1 MKNITEM
8 LRGEENMRK
17 QSSILKV
24 CLLRILVIGMILGF
38 LGAGTV
44 SVSAATPKVQ
54 RIRWSGMSSKKSMY
68 AKTSKKFKVK
78 ITPSRAKKRALKW
91 KSSNK
96 KVATVS
102 SSGIVKAL
110 RPGKATITCYVKS
123 QKYRKVTCRVT
134 VKRKKVTSV
143 KFSSGTPV
151 VQKGKTYRKSPSVSP
166 SYAYDRRVT
175 YKSSNTKVATVSS
188 SGTVTG
194 KAEGYATITATAK
207 DGSKKKGSYKIRVI
221 GNITN
226 KSSKFVAHRGLSSE
240 APENTVKAYELA
252 GAAGFWGAEAD
263 VRMTKDGKFILMHDA
278 TLKRMC
284 GKDVRPEDLTLAE
297 IQKMPIIAGNNIAKY
312 RNTSTA
318 NTVATLEDYL
328 ETCIEY
334 NMVPV
339 IEIKM
344 EYVEY
349 GDTQNNR
356 SMQRMTTDNMEDLY
370 DATKKVMGNRQ
381 YMFIAYDFYTMER
394 MNDVLRVEK
403 LPNVSLQHVT
413 NNPDQGMKNYY
424 KNEKIELDANYTKIT
439 SSEIQAFK
447 NAGIPVNLWT
457 VDDQGKVWD
466 YIKMKADYITT
477 NKRFW

>member
-1 MKNITEM
+1 
-8 LRGEENMRK
+8 MRK
-17 QSSILKV
+17 QSSILKA
-24 CLLRILVIGMILGF
+24 CLLRILAIGMILGF
-38 LGAGTV
+38 LGAGTA

-102 SSGIVKAL
+102 SSGTVKAL

-134 VKRKKVTSV
+134 VKKKKVTSV

-252 GAAGFWGAEAD
+252 GAARFWGAEAD

-297 IQKMPIIAGNNIAKY
+297 IQKMPIIAGNNISKY
-312 RNTSTA
+312 KNDKNAT
-318 NTVATLEDYL
+318 TVATLEDYL
-328 ETCIEY
+328 ETCKNE

-344 EYVEY
+344 EYVKY
-349 GDTQNNR
+349 GDIQNNR

-370 DATKKVMGNRQ
+370 DATKKVMGNQQ

-394 MNDVLRVEK
+394 MNDVLKVKK

-424 KNEKIELDANYTKIT
+424 KNEKIALDANYTKIT

>member
-1 MKNITEM
+1 
-8 LRGEENMRK
+8 MRK

-102 SSGIVKAL
+102 SSGTVKAL

-134 VKRKKVTSV
+134 VKKKKVTSV

-278 TLKRMC
+278 TLQRMC
-284 GKDVRPEDLTLAE
+284 KVNKRPEDMTLAE
-297 IQKMPIIAGNNIAKY
+297 IQKQKIVAGNNISKY
-312 RNTSTA
+312 KNTASAT
-318 NTVATLEDYL
+318 TIPTLEEYL
-328 ETCIEY
+328 ETCKKY
-334 NMVPV
+334 GMTPV

-344 EYVEY
+344 EFVEY
-349 GDTQNNR
+349 GQTQANR
-356 SMQRMTTDNMEDLY
+356 SMQRATANNLEDLY
-370 DATKKVMGNRQ
+370 NVTSAVMGDQ
-381 YMFIAYDFYTMER
+381 PYTVIAYDFDTMVEMR
-394 MNDVLRVEK
+394 KVLKKNEATSAKVT
-403 LPNVSLQHVT
+403 LQHVT
-413 NNPDQGMKNYY
+413 NNPDEGMINFY
-424 KNEKIELDANYTKIT
+424 KKRGIALDANYTKISA
-439 SSEIQAFK
+439 SSIQNFK
-447 NAGIPVNLWT
+447 NAGVQVNLWT

-466 YIKMKADYITT
+466 YIKQKVDYITT
-477 NKRFW
+477 NKKFW

>member
-1 MKNITEM
+1 M
-8 LRGEENMRK
+8 
-17 QSSILKV
+17 
-24 CLLRILVIGMILGF
+24 
-38 LGAGTV
+38 
-44 SVSAATPKVQ
+44 
-54 RIRWSGMSSKKSMY
+54 
-68 AKTSKKFKVK
+68 
-78 ITPSRAKKRALKW
+78 
-91 KSSNK
+91 
-96 KVATVS
+96 
-102 SSGIVKAL
+102 
-110 RPGKATITCYVKS
+110 
-123 QKYRKVTCRVT
+123 
-134 VKRKKVTSV
+134 
-143 KFSSGTPV
+143 
-151 VQKGKTYRKSPSVSP
+151 
-166 SYAYDRRVT
+166 
-175 YKSSNTKVATVSS
+175 
-188 SGTVTG
+188 
-194 KAEGYATITATAK
+194 
-207 DGSKKKGSYKIRVI
+207 
-221 GNITN
+221 
-226 KSSKFVAHRGLSSE
+226 
-240 APENTVKAYELA
+240 KAYELA

-328 ETCIEY
+328 ATCIEY

-370 DATKKVMGNRQ
+370 DATKKVMGNQQ

-394 MNDVLRVEK
+394 MNDVLRVKK

-424 KNEKIELDANYTKIT
+424 KNEKIALDANYTKIT

>member
-102 SSGIVKAL
+102 SSGTVKAL

-134 VKRKKVTSV
+134 VKKKKVTSV

-328 ETCIEY
+328 ATCIEY

-424 KNEKIELDANYTKIT
+424 KNEKIALDANYTKIT

>member
-24 CLLRILVIGMILGF
+24 CLLRILVIGIILGF

-102 SSGIVKAL
+102 SSGTVKAL

-134 VKRKKVTSV
+134 VKKKKVTSV

-328 ETCIEY
+328 ATCIEY

-370 DATKKVMGNRQ
+370 DATKKVMGNQQ

-403 LPNVSLQHVT
+403 LQNVSLQHVT

-424 KNEKIELDANYTKIT
+424 KNEKIALDANYTKIT

>member
-54 RIRWSGMSSKKSMY
+54 RIRWSGMSSKKRMY

-102 SSGIVKAL
+102 SSGTVKAL

-134 VKRKKVTSV
+134 VKKKKVTSV

-328 ETCIEY
+328 ATCIEY

-424 KNEKIELDANYTKIT
+424 KNEKIALDANYTKIT

>member
-102 SSGIVKAL
+102 SSGTVKAL

-134 VKRKKVTSV
+134 VKKKKVTSV

-328 ETCIEY
+328 ATCIEY

-370 DATKKVMGNRQ
+370 DATKKVMGNQQ

-394 MNDVLRVEK
+394 MNDVLRVKK

-424 KNEKIELDANYTKIT
+424 KNEKIALDANYTKIT

>member
-102 SSGIVKAL
+102 SSGTVKAL

-143 KFSSGTPV
+143 RFSSGTPV

-328 ETCIEY
+328 ATCIEY

-424 KNEKIELDANYTKIT
+424 KNEKIALDANYTKIT

>member
-1 MKNITEM
+1 
-8 LRGEENMRK
+8 MRK

-24 CLLRILVIGMILGF
+24 CLLRILAIGMILGF
-38 LGAGTV
+38 LGAGTA

-102 SSGIVKAL
+102 SSGTVKAL

-134 VKRKKVTSV
+134 VKKKKVTSV

-207 DGSKKKGSYKIRVI
+207 DGSKKKGSYKMVC
-221 GNITN
+221 
-226 KSSKFVAHRGLSSE
+226 SPSRG
-240 APENTVKAYELA
+240 
-252 GAAGFWGAEAD
+252 
-263 VRMTKDGKFILMHDA
+263 
-278 TLKRMC
+278 
-284 GKDVRPEDLTLAE
+284 
-297 IQKMPIIAGNNIAKY
+297 Q
-312 RNTSTA
+312 
-318 NTVATLEDYL
+318 
-328 ETCIEY
+328 
-334 NMVPV
+334 
-339 IEIKM
+339 
-344 EYVEY
+344 
-349 GDTQNNR
+349 
-356 SMQRMTTDNMEDLY
+356 
-370 DATKKVMGNRQ
+370 
-381 YMFIAYDFYTMER
+381 
-394 MNDVLRVEK
+394 
-403 LPNVSLQHVT
+403 
-413 NNPDQGMKNYY
+413 
-424 KNEKIELDANYTKIT
+424 
-439 SSEIQAFK
+439 
-447 NAGIPVNLWT
+447 
-457 VDDQGKVWD
+457 
-466 YIKMKADYITT
+466 
-477 NKRFW
+477 